1 MRKKTHI
8 KLCNKQELGYKN
20 VINFINEVDKLRSQF
35 QEELKV
41 LNIKLLKMG
50 SMVQNI
56 IEVSVQ
62 ALAKQDLDRARS
74 VVELD
79 DDIDALEL
87 EIEQQCMNLIA
98 LQQPIAK
105 DLRTIGTI
113 LKIITDL
120 ERMGDHAVNIAKV
133 TLEIGEDKLIKPLI
147 DIPKMAR
154 LTEDMVNKS
163 LDAFMHEDID
173 LAKELDVDDDQVDDL
188 YEAIYLELIEMML
201 ENPEI
206 IKQATQ
212 LLFIGRYL
220 ERTADHATNIGER
233 IIYMV
238 TGERMKIN

>member
-1 MRKKTHI
+1 M
-8 KLCNKQELGYKN
+8 
-20 VINFINEVDKLRSQF
+20 RSQF
-35 QEELKV
+35 QEELKS

-62 ALAKQDLDRARS
+62 SLAKQDLNRARS
-74 VVELD
+74 VFELD

-87 EIEQQCMNLIA
+87 EIEHQCMNLIA
-98 LQQPIAK
+98 LQQPIAR

-147 DIPKMAR
+147 DIPKMAKF
-154 LTEDMVNKS
+154 TEDMVNKA
-163 LDAFMHEDID
+163 LDAFMHEDIA
-173 LAKELDVDDDQVDDL
+173 LAKELEKDDDQVDDL
-188 YEAIYLELIEMML
+188 YEAIYFELIEMMI

-212 LLFIGRYL
+212 LVFIGRYL
-220 ERTADHATNIGER
+220 ERTADHATNIAER

>member
-1 MRKKTHI
+1 M
-8 KLCNKQELGYKN
+8 
-20 VINFINEVDKLRSQF
+20 RSQF
-35 QEELKV
+35 QEELKS

-62 ALAKQDLDRARS
+62 SLAKQDLNRARS
-74 VVELD
+74 VFELD

-87 EIEQQCMNLIA
+87 EIEHQCMNLIA
-98 LQQPIAK
+98 LQQPIAR

-133 TLEIGEDKLIKPLI
+133 TLEIGEDKLIKALI

-173 LAKELDVDDDQVDDL
+173 LAKELDHYDDQVDDL

-201 ENPEI
+201 ENPDI

>member
-1 MRKKTHI
+1 M
-8 KLCNKQELGYKN
+8 
-20 VINFINEVDKLRSQF
+20 RSQF
-35 QEELKV
+35 QEELKS

-74 VVELD
+74 VFELD

-87 EIEQQCMNLIA
+87 EIEHQCMNLIA
-98 LQQPIAK
+98 LQQPIAR

-113 LKIITDL
+113 MKIITDL
-120 ERMGDHAVNIAKV
+120 ERMGDHAVNIARV

-163 LDAFMHEDID
+163 LDAFMHEDIE
-173 LAKELDVDDDQVDDL
+173 LAKELDDDDDQVDDL
-188 YEAIYLELIEMML
+188 YEAIYFELIEMML
-201 ENPEI
+201 ENPDM

-233 IIYMV
+233 IVYMV

>member
-1 MRKKTHI
+1 M
-8 KLCNKQELGYKN
+8 
-20 VINFINEVDKLRSQF
+20 RSQF
-35 QEELKV
+35 EEELKA

-62 ALAKQDLDRARS
+62 ALAKQDLDRAKS
-74 VVELD
+74 VFELD

-87 EIEQQCMNLIA
+87 EIEHQCMSLIA
-98 LQQPIAK
+98 RQQPIAK

-120 ERMGDHAVNIAKV
+120 ERMGDHAINIAKV
-133 TLEIGEDKLIKPLI
+133 TLEIGENKLIKPLI
-147 DIPKMAR
+147 DIPKMAG
-154 LTEDMVNKS
+154 LTADMVNKS

-173 LAKELDVDDDQVDDL
+173 LAKELDTDDEQVDDL

>member
-1 MRKKTHI
+1 M
-8 KLCNKQELGYKN
+8 
-20 VINFINEVDKLRSQF
+20 RSQF
-35 QEELKV
+35 QEELKS

-62 ALAKQDLDRARS
+62 SLVKQDLNRARS
-74 VVELD
+74 VFELD

-87 EIEQQCMNLIA
+87 EIEHQCMNLIA
-98 LQQPIAK
+98 LQQPIAR

-133 TLEIGEDKLIKPLI
+133 TLEIGEDKLIKALI

-173 LAKELDVDDDQVDDL
+173 LAKELDHYDDQVDDL

-201 ENPEI
+201 ENPDI

>member
-1 MRKKTHI
+1 M
-8 KLCNKQELGYKN
+8 
-20 VINFINEVDKLRSQF
+20 RSQF
-35 QEELKV
+35 EEELKA

-62 ALAKQDLDRARS
+62 SLAKQDLDRARS
-74 VVELD
+74 VFELD

-87 EIEQQCMNLIA
+87 EIEHQCMSLIA
-98 LQQPIAK
+98 RQQPIAK

-173 LAKELDVDDDQVDDL
+173 LAKELDQDDDQVDDL

-233 IIYMV
+233 IVYMV
-238 TGERMKIN
+238 TGERLKIN

>member
-1 MRKKTHI
+1 M
-8 KLCNKQELGYKN
+8 
-20 VINFINEVDKLRSQF
+20 RSQF
-35 QEELKV
+35 QEELKA

-62 ALAKQDLDRARS
+62 SLAKQDLDRARS
-74 VVELD
+74 VFELD

-87 EIEQQCMNLIA
+87 EIEHKCMNLIA

-133 TLEIGEDKLIKPLI
+133 TLEIGENKLIKPLI

-163 LDAFMHEDID
+163 LDAFMHEDIE
-173 LAKELDVDDDQVDDL
+173 LAKELDQDDDRVDDL
-188 YEAIYLELIEMML
+188 YEAIYVELIEMML

-238 TGERMKIN
+238 TGERLKIN

>member
-1 MRKKTHI
+1 M
-8 KLCNKQELGYKN
+8 
-20 VINFINEVDKLRSQF
+20 RSQF
-35 QEELKV
+35 QQELKS

-62 ALAKQDLDRARS
+62 SLAKQDLDRARS
-74 VVELD
+74 VFELD
-79 DDIDALEL
+79 NDIDALEL
-87 EIEQQCMNLIA
+87 EIEHQCMNLIA

-120 ERMGDHAVNIAKV
+120 ERMGDHAVNIARV

-163 LDAFMHEDID
+163 LDAFMREDIA
-173 LAKELDVDDDQVDDL
+173 LAKELDADDDQVDDL
-188 YEAIYLELIEMML
+188 YEAIYFELIEMML

>member
-1 MRKKTHI
+1 M
-8 KLCNKQELGYKN
+8 
-20 VINFINEVDKLRSQF
+20 DKLRSQF
-35 QEELKV
+35 QEELKS

-62 ALAKQDLDRARS
+62 SLAKQDLNRARS
-74 VVELD
+74 VFELD

-87 EIEQQCMNLIA
+87 EIEHQCMNLIA
-98 LQQPIAK
+98 LQQPIAR

-133 TLEIGEDKLIKPLI
+133 TLEIGEDKLIKALI

-173 LAKELDVDDDQVDDL
+173 LAKELDHYDDQVDDL

-201 ENPEI
+201 ENPDI